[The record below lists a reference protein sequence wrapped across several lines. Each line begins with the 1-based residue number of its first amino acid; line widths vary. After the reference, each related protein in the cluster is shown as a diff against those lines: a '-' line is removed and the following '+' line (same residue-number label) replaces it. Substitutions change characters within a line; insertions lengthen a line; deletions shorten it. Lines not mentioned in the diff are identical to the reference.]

1 MTLVEEGFSVVSTDA
16 SDKMLKYA
24 LKERWARRKDDRFDA
39 WGKEKHELVESRSV
53 QLLFSTFFLFD
64 SHNW

>member
-39 WGKEKHELVESRSV
+39 WGKLMRVHFQTGSIQIKQNVIYV
-53 QLLFSTFFLFD
+53 FFKLP
-64 SHNW
+64 

>member
-39 WGKEKHELVESRSV
+39 WGEENHELVESRSM
-53 QLLFSTFFLFD
+53 QLLFFNFQFILLA
-64 SHNW
+64 